1 MCQEL
6 RTVSGPSR
14 GLLWV
19 IHYCYPLCRRHRLG
33 RAVHRCTVSEQEW
46 RRSFTGRGP
55 SVRLGIL
62 WKRAPQVGTARGRGW
77 WVGRRVDEVVRPDRA
92 ALGGSWTVALR
103 WGPHRSASLTL
114 TRTLLRGPGPQCP
127 PHPPPSAAESLPGAA
142 AFGLS
147 PPTVLSAPAATAESV
162 ARPASEGTKASGTGL
177 RGGFREGDT
186 TPSLEPS
193 APRCPGAGAWL
204 RACAACRG
212 RARGTGGRGARG
224 LADAARDGGRARGDG
239 QSGAWRLAG
248 CGGGR
253 AGRADW
259 RVRRAG
265 R

>member
-46 RRSFTGRGP
+46 RRSFAGRGP

-127 PHPPPSAAESLPGAA
+127 PQ
-142 AFGLS
+142 
-147 PPTVLSAPAATAESV
+147 PAA
-162 ARPASEGTKASGTGL
+162 L
-177 RGGFREGDT
+177 RGGI
-186 TPSLEPS
+186 
-193 APRCPGAGAWL
+193 APRGCSLRPQSSHRVVSTGGHCRVCRPAGLRRHKGLRDRPPRRVPGRRHDTLSRTFRPALPRGGGVAPRMRSVQGQSARDWW
-204 RACAACRG
+204 AG
-212 RARGTGGRGARG
+212 RARIG
-224 LADAARDGGRARGDG
+224 
-239 QSGAWRLAG
+239 
-248 CGGGR
+248 
-253 AGRADW
+253 
-259 RVRRAG
+259 
-265 R
+265 

>member
-46 RRSFTGRGP
+46 RRSFAGMGP

-92 ALGGSWTVALR
+92 ALGGRWTVALR

-177 RGGFREGDT
+177 RGGFREG
-186 TPSLEPS
+186 
-193 APRCPGAGAWL
+193 AGAWL

-259 RVRRAG
+259 RVRRA
-265 R
+265 RR